1 MTVLLADISFGEGLL
16 FIFEFFLLFAWIW
29 ILISIIGDLFRDHEL
44 SGVAKAVW
52 VFFLVFLPF
61 LGVLLYLIVRGNGMR
76 DRTIKAQVEAKKE
89 FDIIRPRT
97 GPDRLS
103 RGRTPQARR
112 AEGKGRCRPRSSTG
126 QSRSCLPECLRPQSL
141 FPPVRRERAARG
153 WRSFSRWRCSC
164 SSSTPR

>member
-1 MTVLLADISFGEGLL
+1 MTVPLADISFGEGLL

-76 DRTIKAQVEAKKE
+76 DRTIKAQVDAKKE
-89 FDIIRPRT
+89 FDSYVREQAQT
-97 GPDRLS
+97 GSPADELHKLAELKDKGALSAEEFDRAKSKLL
-103 RGRTPQARR
+103 A
-112 AEGKGRCRPRSSTG
+112 
-126 QSRSCLPECLRPQSL
+126 
-141 FPPVRRERAARG
+141 
-153 WRSFSRWRCSC
+153 
-164 SSSTPR
+164 

>member
-1 MTVLLADISFGEGLL
+1 MLADISFGQGLL

-76 DRTIKAQVEAKKE
+76 DRTIKAQVDAKKQFDSYVQEQAHAGSAADELHKLAELKDKGALSAEE
-89 FDIIRPRT
+89 FD
-97 GPDRLS
+97 
-103 RGRTPQARR
+103 QAK
-112 AEGKGRCRPRSSTG
+112 AK
-126 QSRSCLPECLRPQSL
+126 LL
-141 FPPVRRERAARG
+141 A
-153 WRSFSRWRCSC
+153 
-164 SSSTPR
+164 

>member
-1 MTVLLADISFGEGLL
+1 MPLADISFGQGLL

-76 DRTIKAQVEAKKE
+76 DRTIKAQVDAKKE
-89 FDIIRPRT
+89 FDSYVQEQAHA
-97 GPDRLS
+97 GSSADELHKLAELKEKGALS
-103 RGRTPQARR
+103 AEEFDQAK
-112 AEGKGRCRPRSSTG
+112 AK
-126 QSRSCLPECLRPQSL
+126 LL
-141 FPPVRRERAARG
+141 A
-153 WRSFSRWRCSC
+153 
-164 SSSTPR
+164 

>member
-61 LGVLLYLIVRGNGMR
+61 LGVLLYLIVRGDGMR
-76 DRTIKAQVEAKKE
+76 ERTIKAQAEAKQHLDSYVREQAHTTPADELHKLNELKEKGALSAEE
-89 FDIIRPRT
+89 FD
-97 GPDRLS
+97 
-103 RGRTPQARR
+103 R
-112 AEGKGRCRPRSSTG
+112 AKSK
-126 QSRSCLPECLRPQSL
+126 LL
-141 FPPVRRERAARG
+141 A
-153 WRSFSRWRCSC
+153 
-164 SSSTPR
+164 